1 MTDDEATL
9 HQLQTDAATS
19 PAGTADASV
28 HTRKIVDELVR
39 ETGDLGSWL
48 GVARANEENMLA
60 IWDGQSEDAK
70 KWEKNYNERVFPWDG
85 ASDTRVRLIDATV
98 DEIACLNVMS
108 VFSADLR
115 VMAMEAKD
123 VDAAGRV
130 QTLINYELKQRLR
143 AELWRELNFLAQWQQ
158 CFGHAIMHVGWKQE
172 WTTGRES
179 LNEQQLAEMLAE
191 QGLMEVQALTGQPAD
206 EQQAVLI
213 QENSLAIVLD
223 ALESEGRAIEI
234 ESLIRRRFPTI
245 SEKRAKQIVKDI
257 RAEGVAEFRLPVAK
271 PGRPT
276 VRALTPGI
284 DVIYPGW
291 CDAIHDAPW
300 VGMVLRLSEPDL
312 RAKVNEG
319 WNQEFI
325 DAMLDAGPSPVLDT
339 SILERSLSAQVNRVP
354 NGRTRETLQ
363 RRLER
368 QGECYECFH
377 VFVRV
382 VDDEGIP
389 GTQELVLRPDIK
401 NPDDDDD
408 LLLGLDR
415 LVDYWHEG
423 GCFVDFRREWKTRSL
438 WQTRGQPEMIGP
450 AQWEIKGLRDSR
462 MDRTSLATLPP
473 TRVNPRRLPGN
484 GGKWD
489 VKPGIKIP
497 ATDGDNTD
505 FMRVPPMDGSSLE
518 MEGSIRRDV
527 ADLTGRVH
535 AELPPTKIDL
545 QRQWIVNGFLISARE
560 VVLRILGLDQQFMS
574 PIQVSRVI
582 GSGPMPFQVT
592 REEIAGQ
599 YDIVMSFDV
608 RTLDSKFVTERWA
621 AINEAFQTDRS
632 GALNDVALTRWK
644 LASIDPNLA
653 DIALMDMQAKSKQEV
668 EEERDALGKLMLG
681 IETVPPEGANA
692 RVRLETLQG
701 EIQRN
706 LKAFTLYQQDPLFRE
721 SVDKRLAKWEFDL
734 TQQDNAR
741 IGATGWQPA
750 MKEPTAAENLAGAA
764 GVGTQ

>member
-1 MTDDEATL
+1 MSDSDDTL
-9 HQLQTDAATS
+9 HELETEAATS
-19 PAGTADASV
+19 AAGSSEPSL
-28 HTRKIVDELVR
+28 HTQKLVEELER

-48 GVARANEENMLA
+48 TTARANEENLLA
-60 IWDGQSEDAK
+60 IWDGQSDDAK
-70 KWEKNYNERVFPWDG
+70 KWEKNYSERVFPWDG
-85 ASDTRVRLIDATV
+85 ASDTRVRLIDATS
-98 DEIACLNVMS
+98 DELACLCVMS

-115 VMAMEAKD
+115 VMAMEARD

-179 LNEQQLAEMLAE
+179 LSEQQLAEMMAQE
-191 QGLMEVQALTGQPAD
+191 GLMELEAMTGQPVD

-213 QENSLAIVLD
+213 QEVSLATVLD
-223 ALESEGRAIEI
+223 ALESGGRAREI
-234 ESLIRRRFPTI
+234 EGLIMRRFPTI
-245 SEKRAKQIVKDI
+245 TEKRAKQIVKDI

-276 VRALTPGI
+276 VKALTPGI
-284 DVIYPGW
+284 DVLYPGW
-291 CDAIHDAPW
+291 CDAVTDAPW
-300 VGMVLRLSEPDL
+300 VAMVVRLSEPDL

-319 WNQEFI
+319 WSSEFI

-339 SILERSLSAQVNRVP
+339 SILERNLSSQVNRVP
-354 NGRTRETLQ
+354 NGRTRENLQ

-368 QGECYECFH
+368 NGECYECFH

-382 VDDEGIP
+382 VDEEGIP
-389 GTQELVLRPDIK
+389 GTQELVLRPDLKSKDGGHI
-401 NPDDDDD
+401 
-408 LLLGLDR
+408 LGLDR
-415 LVDYWHEG
+415 LLDYWHEG

-438 WQTRGQPEMIGP
+438 WQARGLPEMLGP
-450 AQWEIKGLRDSR
+450 SQWEVKHLRDSR

-484 GGKWD
+484 QGKWD
-489 VKPGIKIP
+489 VKPGTKIP
-497 ATDGDNTD
+497 ATEGDNTD

-518 MEGSIRRDV
+518 MEASIRRDAADV
-527 ADLTGRVH
+527 AGRVH
-535 AELPPTKIDL
+535 PELPPTKIDL
-545 QRQWIVNGFLISARE
+545 QRQWIVNGFLTQARE
-560 VVLRILGLDQQFMS
+560 VVLRILSLDQQFMS

-582 GSGPMPFQVT
+582 GSGPMPYQVT

-599 YDIVMSFDV
+599 YDLVMSFDV
-608 RTLDSKFVTERWA
+608 RTLDSEFITKRWT
-621 AINEAFQTDRS
+621 AINEALQTDRS

-653 DIALMDMQAKSKQEV
+653 DLAMLDMQAKSKQEV
-668 EEERDALGKLMLG
+668 EEERTALGKLMLG

-706 LKAFTLYQQDPLFRE
+706 PKAMMLYQQDPLFRE

-741 IGATGWQPA
+741 IGATGWEPA
-750 MKEPTAAENLAGAA
+750 MKEPTAAENLAGAT
-764 GVGTQ
+764 GVMPQ

>member
-1 MTDDEATL
+1 MTDHEATL

-206 EQQAVLI
+206 EQQAVII

-223 ALESEGRAIEI
+223 ALESEGRALEI
-234 ESLIRRRFPTI
+234 EALIRRRFPTI
-245 SEKRAKQIVKDI
+245 SKKRAKQIVKDI
-257 RAEGVAEFRLPVAK
+257 RTEGVAEFRLPVAK

-291 CDAIHDAPW
+291 CDAINDSPW
-300 VGMVLRLSEPDL
+300 VAMVLRLSEPDL

-368 QGECYECFH
+368 NGECYECFH

-382 VDDEGIP
+382 VDEEGIP
-389 GTQELVLRPDIK
+389 GTQEIVLRPDIK

-438 WQTRGQPEMIGP
+438 WQTRGQPELIGP

-518 MEGSIRRDV
+518 MESSIRRDV

-535 AELPPTKIDL
+535 PELPPTKIDL
-545 QRQWIVNGFLISARE
+545 QRQWIVNGFLISTRE

-608 RTLDSKFVTERWA
+608 RTLDSKFVTERWN
-621 AINEAFQTDRS
+621 AINQAFQTDRS

-706 LKAFTLYQQDPLFRE
+706 PKAFTLYQQDPLFRE

-741 IGATGWQPA
+741 IGATGWEPA
-750 MKEPTAAENLAGAA
+750 MKEPTAADRLAGNLPLSGA
-764 GVGTQ
+764 